1 LCYYNDDY
9 QRSNRSS
16 NSCCNRQSLARMGW
30 WCYCRWV
37 CPNITRTFFFS
48 FFFFFFCLLP
58 LTSSS
63 SLVSLTVTDRPS
75 ICLEHY
81 SSAQSTRFA
90 TRKTKKLCKENP
102 LVSNFPS
109 QLAANYWCKS
119 MNPPCPPCPPL
130 FLHSTIK
137 SIRCSRRIKCTTN
150 LCFDSTS
157 T

>member
-1 LCYYNDDY
+1 MCYYNDDY

-16 NSCCNRQSLARMGW
+16 NSCCTRQSLARMGW

-37 CPNITRTFFFS
+37 CPNITKT
-48 FFFFFFCLLP
+48 FFFFFFLLLSFLDILLLP
-58 LTSSS
+58 CFSHCDGPPIHLFELYSSS
-63 SLVSLTVTDRPS
+63 QS
-75 ICLEHY
+75 IG
-81 SSAQSTRFA
+81 FA
-90 TRKTKKLCKENP
+90 TRKTKTLCKENP

-119 MNPPCPPCPPL
+119 TNPPL

-150 LCFDSTS
+150 LCFDST
-157 T
+157 TT